1 MAATATEDRA
11 LIEFLPRPNFRR
23 MVCQFGM
30 TLVTWE
36 PFSATSELEGDDI
49 ALVMVMSAARFRIN
63 VDADDFD
70 AVNRARHGRVR
81 CRGQI
86 RTSSDPMSQ
95 QAIITTKPALNEP
108 VR

>member
-11 LIEFLPRPNFRR
+11 LIEFLPRPDFCS
-23 MVCQFGM
+23 MACQFVM
-30 TLVTWE
+30 ALVTRK
-36 PFSATSELEGDDI
+36 PFSATSEFNGNDI
-49 ALVMVMSAARFRIN
+49 ALIMVMSATRFRIN
-63 VDADDFD
+63 VDADDLD